1 MASYYARVELH
12 GASWPED
19 YEDLHEA
26 LAVHGFTNCAPFG
39 SANKR
44 LPTGFY
50 YSTDRIEDHMQVAQ
64 VVCDIAKATGYKH
77 EVVVIKSSDSA
88 ACLSRT
94 C

>member
-19 YEDLHEA
+19 YEDLHTA
-26 LAVHGFTNCAPFG
+26 LAKHGFTNCAPYGDG
-39 SANKR
+39 SKR

-50 YSTDRIEDHMQVAQ
+50 YATDRTDDYMKVCQ
-64 VVCDIAKATGYKH
+64 VVCDIARDTGYKY
-77 EVVVIKSSDSA
+77 EVVVIRESASA
-88 ACLSRT
+88 ACLSKK